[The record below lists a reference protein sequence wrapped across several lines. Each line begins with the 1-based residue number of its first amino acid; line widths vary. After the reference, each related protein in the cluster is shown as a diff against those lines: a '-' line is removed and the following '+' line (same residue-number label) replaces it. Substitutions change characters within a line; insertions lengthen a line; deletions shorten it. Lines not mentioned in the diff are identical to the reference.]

1 VEFTSTKPL
10 KHLSQ
15 GRGDKKTV
23 KKVIWNREEEEKMKK
38 KLLVG
43 IAVFVILAFGINASA
58 EEAKPETTS
67 ETKPE
72 SKAEVK
78 PTLTAEDIKNVVNG
92 IKDYL
97 GLSIY
102 LQGGYTFNFRNPD
115 SGTNEQRI
123 FDQKANSFLL
133 DLAQIQFARD
143 APVGGL
149 GYKLKVSFGE
159 TAQYIHSAGLG
170 VPGDVVDLTEAYV
183 NYVAPLSSGLKVQ
196 FGKFVTYHGAEVI
209 EARDDFNYSRS
220 FLFNYAI
227 PFTHTGLMAGY
238 TFSKVLTVN
247 TYVVNGW
254 DVFNDNNKGKTFGTS
269 FVVTPIEPFSMNFG
283 FMYGPEQPHHSSN
296 YRFLFDWVGTFKAT
310 KNLTLVVNTD
320 FANEEKDPLNGGGN
334 SRWYGI
340 AGYAKCDFTDW
351 FSTSIRAEYFDD
363 RDGVR
368 TGIPQKLK
376 EITITPEF
384 KIVKNLLFR
393 PEYRHDW
400 SNKDG
405 FDSHHNTFDKKSQDT
420 HSIGI
425 MYSW

>member
-1 VEFTSTKPL
+1 MMLT
-10 KHLSQ
+10 
-15 GRGDKKTV
+15 
-23 KKVIWNREEEEKMKK
+23 
-38 KLLVG
+38 
-43 IAVFVILAFGINASA
+43 FVINTGA
-58 EEAKPETTS
+58 EEAKSESTPEA
-67 ETKPE
+67 EPE
-72 SKAEVK
+72 VKAEAK
-78 PTLTAEDIKNVVNG
+78 PAMSPEDIKNVVNG

-115 SGTNEQRI
+115 SGINEQRI
-123 FDQKANSFLL
+123 FDQKANSFLI
-133 DLAQIQFARD
+133 DLAQIQFLKD

-159 TAQYIHSAGLG
+159 TAKFIHSAGLG
-170 VPGDVVDLTEAYV
+170 DTTDVVDLTEAYV
-183 NYVAPLSSGLKVQ
+183 NYVAPLGSGIKLQ

-238 TFSKVLTVN
+238 TFSKALTAN
-247 TYVVNGW
+247 IYVVNGW

-269 FVVTPIEPFSMNFG
+269 FVVTPIEPLTMNFG
-283 FMYGPEQPHHSSN
+283 LMYGPEQTDNSTH
-296 YRFLFDWVGTFKAT
+296 YRFLFDWAGTFKAT
-310 KNLTLVVNTD
+310 KNLTFVVNTD
-320 FANEEKDPLNGGGN
+320 YATDEKDPLNSGRN

-340 AGYAKCDFTDW
+340 AGYAKYDFTDW
-351 FSTSIRAEYFDD
+351 FSTTIRAEYFDD

-368 TGIPQKLK
+368 TGIAQKLK

-384 KIVKNLLFR
+384 RIVKNLLLR

-400 SNKDG
+400 SNRVG
-405 FDSHHNTFDKKSQDT
+405 FDSKHTTFSKKSQDT
-420 HSIGI
+420 IALGV
-425 MYSW
+425 MYTW